1 MDTLVKSCGSTG
13 AGAAMDLP
21 VGVTRLV
28 HYLGSGSGSSSR
40 SRTVTVAMAAA
51 ASSTA
56 SSSASEAVNESAKD
70 ESDGV
75 DAAVS
80 GSLSAPGAMDSAA
93 AADDVV
99 DIDDDDASW
108 EQPYQTT
115 RALATGVA
123 ERASTRKNV
132 GRVRLG

>member
-28 HYLGSGSGSSSR
+28 HYLGSGSTASAFS
-40 SRTVTVAMAAA
+40 
-51 ASSTA
+51 ASSAAGRAGEAVEASCAKGTDSASNGSPSA
-56 SSSASEAVNESAKD
+56 SSGVESGATDDADRAV
-70 ESDGV
+70 DGI
-75 DAAVS
+75 
-80 GSLSAPGAMDSAA
+80 
-93 AADDVV
+93 
-99 DIDDDDASW
+99 DIHRNDDDASW